1 MAGTRFDI
9 VTIDAVDT
17 RALAR
22 FWCAVLDAKIVEDE
36 DDARWLCLAVSGG
49 RRVLGLQRT
58 SSESAAL
65 RETGRAHLDLAC
77 EPKDFEGERARI
89 LSLGATE
96 TRPARVEHYGS
107 IANFADLEGN
117 LFDLCAY
124 V

>member
-1 MAGTRFDI
+1 MAAARFDI

-22 FWCAVLDAKIVEDE
+22 FWCAVLDATIVEDE
-36 DDARWLCLAVSGG
+36 DDARWLCLAAAGG

-58 SSESAAL
+58 STESAARRPTSKL
-65 RETGRAHLDLAC
+65 HLDLAC
-77 EPKDFEGERARI
+77 EPGEFESERARI

-96 TRPARVEHYGS
+96 TRSVRVEHYGS
-107 IANFADLEGN
+107 IANFADPDRN